1 MSLAPNKIILASAA
15 SNTVGAYFESQ
26 TITAVDSGNGT
37 LVPVGIYIL
46 VPSTNV
52 TVIANTGTANSTI
65 MAANTGGVVISDG
78 INVWVK
84 NSSGNAT
91 VTLIGINNG
100 QAASQSSYV

>member
-1 MSLAPNKIILASAA
+1 MSLSPNKIILAGAA
-15 SNTVGAYFESQ
+15 SNTAGAYFE
-26 TITAVDSGNGT
+26 TTTVTAVDSGNGT

-52 TVIANTGTANSTI
+52 TLIANTGAANSTI

-100 QAASQSSYV
+100 QAADDTFV